1 MKTVAITRFADPE
14 TNDKGQ
20 IEVVDFPMPSPGP
33 TDVLVKVAYASIC
46 GSDPHILAI
55 GKSIG
60 WGTPFGLGHEVSGT
74 VVDLGPLA
82 TVTGLKIGDKVTGN
96 FFKACGVCERC
107 RNGQPNMC
115 VECFK
120 GWNAAMAEYVLM
132 DEQQVFR
139 VHDSVSLE
147 EACLTEPLAISM
159 RAVEKADIP
168 LGGKVAISGG
178 GSLGLMIV
186 QLAKMAGA
194 SEVTIIEPV
203 EAKLQLARELGA
215 DYAINP
221 KVDDVVVE
229 AMKITGNAG
238 FDSIIESSGAPAAT
252 KPVMDI
258 LAIGGTAVFFAMYPT
273 DYELPI
279 NLFTNLYWKEQTV
292 RGFINAPFTDFARV
306 VQMMPRM
313 NMKSL
318 IHKVFPIE
326 EAKAAFDAQS
336 TGQYAKILI
345 RVA

>member
-1 MKTVAITRFADPE
+1 MKTVAITRFADPQ

-20 IEVVDFPMPSPGP
+20 IDVLDFPAPVVGP

-60 WGTPFGLGHEVSGT
+60 WGTPFGLGHELSGIVSELGPNAIVSG
-74 VVDLGPLA
+74 
-82 TVTGLKIGDKVTGN
+82 LKVGDRVTGN

-132 DEQQVFR
+132 DESQVFKLP
-139 VHDSVSLE
+139 DSVPLE
-147 EACLTEPLAISM
+147 EGCLTEPLAISM
-159 RAVEKADIP
+159 RAVEKAAIP

-194 SEVTIIEPV
+194 SQVTIIEPV
-203 EAKLQLARELGA
+203 EEKLALARSLGA
-215 DYAINP
+215 DYTINP
-221 KVDDVVVE
+221 KNADVIAE
-229 AMKITGNAG
+229 AMKITGGAG
-238 FDSIIESSGAPAAT
+238 YDSVIESSGAPAAT
-252 KPVMDI
+252 KPIMDI

-273 DYELPI
+273 DFELPI
-279 NLFTNLYWKEQTV
+279 NLFGNLYWKEQTI
-292 RGFINAPFTDFARV
+292 RGFINAPFTDFGRV
-306 VQMMPRM
+306 VQMLPRM
-313 NMKSL
+313 SMKPL
-318 IHKVFPIE
+318 IHKVFAIDD
-326 EAKAAFDAQS
+326 ARAAFEAQS

-345 RVA
+345 KVS

>member
-120 GWNAAMAEYVLM
+120 GWNAAMDLALTLSKEELPEIIAFSSLQIRALEWVL
-132 DEQQVFR
+132 
-139 VHDSVSLE
+139 
-147 EACLTEPLAISM
+147 EAAN
-159 RAVEKADIP
+159 
-168 LGGKVAISGG
+168 
-178 GSLGLMIV
+178 
-186 QLAKMAGA
+186 
-194 SEVTIIEPV
+194 VTPEDV
-203 EAKLQLARELGA
+203 A
-215 DYAINP
+215 DYA
-221 KVDDVVVE
+221 
-229 AMKITGNAG
+229 
-238 FDSIIESSGAPAAT
+238 SSMNRELLKDRLRRAT
-252 KPVMDI
+252 KEAEDRLHDHPEDS
-258 LAIGGTAVFFAMYPT
+258 GTPA
-273 DYELPI
+273 
-279 NLFTNLYWKEQTV
+279 KE
-292 RGFINAPFTDFARV
+292 GID
-306 VQMMPRM
+306 
-313 NMKSL
+313 S
-318 IHKVFPIE
+318 
-326 EAKAAFDAQS
+326 
-336 TGQYAKILI
+336 
-345 RVA
+345 

>member
-1 MKTVAITRFADPE
+1 MRERGCVMKTVAITRFADPE

-82 TVTGLKIGDKVTGN
+82 TVTGLKIGDRVTGN

-132 DEQQVFR
+132 DDQQVFR

-221 KVDDVVVE
+221 KVDDVVAE

-279 NLFTNLYWKEQTV
+279 NLFANLYWKEQ
-292 RGFINAPFTDFARV
+292 
-306 VQMMPRM
+306 
-313 NMKSL
+313 
-318 IHKVFPIE
+318 
-326 EAKAAFDAQS
+326 
-336 TGQYAKILI
+336 
-345 RVA
+345 